1 MKKELF
7 DHCQNYCKERLERIR
22 GEIKKVNYS
31 LSSETK
37 STAGD
42 KHETGRAMLQL
53 ELEKLGK
60 QLLQVEKMQLVLDRI
75 PLDKNTGH
83 VALGSL
89 VTTNKTKYYI
99 SISAGKSMV
108 GSIEVFCISSISPI
122 GQLLL
127 GNGVGGEITFNGQR
141 FDILKVE

>member
-22 GEIKKVNYS
+22 GEIKKISDS

-53 ELEKLGK
+53 EREKLGK
-60 QLLQVEKMQLVLDRI
+60 QLLQVEKMQSVLDRI
-75 PLDKNTGH
+75 PLDKSTGH
-83 VALGSL
+83 IALGSL
-89 VTTNKTKYYI
+89 VSTNKANYYI
-99 SISAGKSMV
+99 SISAGKFKI
-108 GSIEVFCISSISPI
+108 GSIDVFCISSVSPI

-127 GNGVGGEITFNGQR
+127 GKGIGDEIAFNGQR
-141 FDILKVE
+141 FDIINVE